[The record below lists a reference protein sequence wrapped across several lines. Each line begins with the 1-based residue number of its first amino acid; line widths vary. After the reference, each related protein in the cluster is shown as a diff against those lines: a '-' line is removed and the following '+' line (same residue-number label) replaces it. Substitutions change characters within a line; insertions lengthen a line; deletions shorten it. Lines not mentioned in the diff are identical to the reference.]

1 MPRVKQTETEEK
13 NRKARAC
20 IAKGM
25 AMQDVNDE
33 EVAKKLNVTK
43 RTFQNKKKHPETFTL
58 GELRKLSV
66 VLKLTEE
73 DRLMLV

>member
-1 MPRVKQTETEEK
+1 MPRLKPSETEEK
-13 NRKARAC
+13 NKKVRAC

-25 AMQDVNDE
+25 AMQAMNDE
-33 EVAKKLNVTK
+33 EVAQKLNITK
-43 RTFQNKKKHPETFTL
+43 RTFQNKKKRPETFTIR
-58 GELRKLSV
+58 EIRKLSS